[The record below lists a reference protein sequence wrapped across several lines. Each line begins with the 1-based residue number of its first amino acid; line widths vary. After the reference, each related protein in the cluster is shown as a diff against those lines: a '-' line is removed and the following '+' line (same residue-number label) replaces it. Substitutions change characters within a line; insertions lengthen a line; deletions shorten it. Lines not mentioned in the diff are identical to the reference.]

1 MEFME
6 EGSLEKVIDAF
17 PRIKMTEKQIAYV
30 CFEILK
36 ALEYIHGLH
45 RIHRDIKV
53 LAPTPPP
60 SRQELSC

>member
-30 CFEILK
+30 CFEAIPL
-36 ALEYIHGLH
+36 
-45 RIHRDIKV
+45 
-53 LAPTPPP
+53 PPQTT
-60 SRQELSC
+60 SSFFYFL